1 MATPNENRYIHYRG
15 KLANAELVV
24 ELEKLSELV
33 RFATDHRLRTVYS
46 LLENGTVTRF
56 AVSHKGGLLTAHAEG
71 FEDLNDHRDALANG
85 FADAASFY
93 AAKQKGFATNAAYQL
108 SLSSALDNPETYKE
122 MVAKGF
128 VKGFEEYRQLLA
140 DGKILT
146 PLGDINDAHRLYSI
160 AQERS
165 FEKWV
170 DMQVAIE
177 KGFAD
182 HHQYRIAQELKYPD
196 ASSLEEGRT
205 GGFVNGDEWTAAKAI
220 GCKTRAEMQGFQDLE
235 TMKAKDLAHD
245 AKLLVILLSRLP
257 ANTAVPLTK
266 LQQLLE
272 KELLTYQD
280 PESMQFRPWFKTQLH
295 SRAELANVLRKTDL
309 VKEYGSYDH
318 SREEF
323 LSHRLHN
330 RKVVLDGS
338 NVAYN
343 SHGNVTSIPT
353 VQNMMRMV
361 EELKKKGFK
370 EVDVIVDASLKHRL
384 SDTEKLP
391 ELEKLCSKFMEAP
404 PHTSA
409 DIMVILHVKTHHCLM
424 VSNDQF
430 REWKALDPWIEDNID
445 YYRLTFRITD
455 NLVMLPE
462 LDRS

>member
-1 MATPNENRYIHYRG
+1 MATPNETKWIHYRG
-15 KLANAELVV
+15 RLANAELVV
-24 ELEKLSELV
+24 ELESLKELV
-33 RFATDHRLRTVYS
+33 RFASDHRLRAVYS
-46 LLENGTVTRF
+46 LVENGLVTRF
-56 AVSHKGGLLTAHAEG
+56 AVSHKGGLVTADSDG
-71 FEDLNDHRDALANG
+71 FTDLNDHRDALANG
-85 FADAASFY
+85 FADAKAFY
-93 AAKQKGFATNAAYQL
+93 AAREKGFTTDAAYQL
-108 SLSSALDNPETYKE
+108 SLSSSLDDPETYKE

-128 VKGFEEYRQLLA
+128 VKGFDEYGQLLA

-182 HHQYRIAQELKYPD
+182 QHQYRIAQELKYPD
-196 ASSLEEGRT
+196 AASLEEGRA
-205 GGFVNGDEWTAAKAI
+205 GGFINADEWRIAKAKN
-220 GCKTRAEMQGFQDLE
+220 CQTRAELQGCLDLE

-257 ANTAVPLTK
+257 ANTKVTLTK

-280 PESMQFRPWFKTQLH
+280 PVSMLFRPWFTTQLR
-295 SRAELANVLRKTDL
+295 SRTDLANLLRKTDM
-309 VKEYGSYDH
+309 VKEYGSYDQA
-318 SREEF
+318 REEF
-323 LSHRLHN
+323 VSHRLHD

-343 SHGNVTSIPT
+343 SQGNKVSIPT
-353 VQNMMRMV
+353 VQNMILMV
-361 EELKKKGFK
+361 EQLKKKGFK
-370 EVDVIVDASLKHRL
+370 DVDVIVDASLKHRL
-384 SDTEKLP
+384 SDMDKMP
-391 ELEKLCSKFMEAP
+391 ELEKICSSYLEVPA
-404 PHTSA
+404 HTSA
-409 DIMVILHVKTHHCLM
+409 DIMVIQHVKAHHCLM

-445 YYRLTFRITD
+445 YYRITFNITEQEV
-455 NLVMLPE
+455 LLPDLE
-462 LDRS
+462 Q